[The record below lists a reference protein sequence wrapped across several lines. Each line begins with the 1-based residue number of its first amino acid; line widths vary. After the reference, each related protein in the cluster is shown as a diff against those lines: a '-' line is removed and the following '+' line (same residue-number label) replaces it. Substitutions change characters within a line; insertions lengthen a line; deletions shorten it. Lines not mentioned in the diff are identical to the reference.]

1 MKKYK
6 SLVVWQESVAIVE
19 EIYLWSKQLP
29 SDERYGLFS
38 QIRRAAVSI
47 PANIAE
53 GSATTTDKALNRYL
67 GIALGSAF
75 ELETHLVIVGRVY
88 PDISNTQKMAVKV
101 DRLQMKILAFM
112 KKLNT

>member
-1 MKKYK
+1 MKNYK
-6 SLVVWQESVAIVE
+6 KLVVWNDAIDLVQ
-19 EIYLWSKQLP
+19 EIYSWSKELP
-29 SDERYGLFS
+29 ADERYGLFS

-53 GSATTTDKALNRYL
+53 GSAATTDKALNRYL

-75 ELETHLVIVGRVY
+75 ELETHLMIVGRVY
-88 PDISNTQKMAVKV
+88 PDIGNTGKLVVNV

-112 KKLNT
+112 KKLKA